1 MLYELVIAIQNITF
15 DNEILENIFIFPQLL
30 KDAKLRFICNE
41 YITDNPREVW
51 RFYRVDGKMQKY
63 AGN

>member
-1 MLYELVIAIQNITF
+1 MIYELIIAMQKITCN
-15 DNEILENIFIFPQLL
+15 NEILENIFVLPQLL
-30 KDAKLRFICNE
+30 KDAKLRFIWNE

-51 RFYRVDGKMQKY
+51 RFYRVDGKRQKY